1 MDSLLGL
8 LLFITFRCQKGSL
21 KGCLLSN
28 VSIEL
33 RSGKRGGFALL
44 ALLVVGVL
52 PCRPSSDGR
61 IRVPCSLMKSQ
72 QSDTISMNRCF

>member
-8 LLFITFRCQKGSL
+8 LLLVLSGVKKGPSRAVCFRMFRLNCAP
-21 KGCLLSN
+21 
-28 VSIEL
+28 
-33 RSGKRGGFALL
+33 GKRGGFALL